1 MTDVRDTNPDATA
14 HRRARFQIGW
24 QHAVEDREYGEG
36 PLSRLTW
43 QNLGWLS
50 RRDLRPRLRTH
61 SSRRCTTGACAS
73 RRKAASCSPTTSR
86 PVAVTQR
93 VS

>member
-1 MTDVRDTNPDATA
+1 MTDARGSNPDATA

-43 QNLGWLS
+43 QNLGW
-50 RRDLRPRLRTH
+50 RLGGIF
-61 SSRRCTTGACAS
+61 GATPDSLIEEMFDWCVRQQAEGGVVL
-73 RRKAASCSPTTSR
+73 ADD
-86 PVAVTQR
+86 
-93 VS
+93 